1 MNPRLRLLTPALL
14 FGYPHQTA
22 SGYAHAR
29 GSRRSRP
36 RSLVFLLYTL
46 LSKQLCERWCS
57 MKSLLGALAASLLA
71 LFSSLTVAQSYPVK
85 PIRLIVPFPP
95 GGATD
100 FLARIVGQKLSERLG
115 QSVIAENRT
124 GGGGNIG
131 AEFVVKAPADGYTI
145 MIAGIPHA
153 INMSLY
159 KNLTY
164 NLATDMTGISQ
175 VATFPSM
182 IATHPSLPVKSMK
195 ELIALARANP
205 GHLNYGASV
214 GSPNHLI
221 MELVGV
227 MSKVK
232 MMHIG
237 YKGAGPM
244 ITDLVGGHLLVSS
257 IGFPGAMPHVKS
269 GRLRPIAVTSATRST
284 LLPDLPTIAESALP
298 GFNVTSWYGVFG
310 PARLPA
316 DIVTKLNAE
325 IRALAD
331 TEDVRTRLSAVG
343 AEIETNTPQDYA
355 KMVRAEIERWSHVV
369 KVSGAQAN

>member
-1 MNPRLRLLTPALL
+1 MQTLLLAVAATWFAFAAAPAAGQTWPTKPLRL
-14 FGYPHQTA
+14 
-22 SGYAHAR
+22 
-29 GSRRSRP
+29 
-36 RSLVFLLYTL
+36 
-46 LSKQLCERWCS
+46 
-57 MKSLLGALAASLLA
+57 
-71 LFSSLTVAQSYPVK
+71 
-85 PIRLIVPFPP
+85 IIPFPP

-100 FLARIVGQKLSERLG
+100 FLGRIVAQKLAEQLG
-115 QSVIAENRT
+115 QPVVAENRT
-124 GGGGNIG
+124 GGGGNIA
-131 AEFVVKAPADGYTI
+131 AEFVVKAPADGHTI

-164 NLATDMTGISQ
+164 NLATDLTAVSQ

-195 ELIALARANP
+195 ELIALARAHP
-205 GHLNYGASV
+205 GRLNYGASV

-227 MSKVK
+227 MTKVK
-232 MMHIG
+232 MVHIG

-244 ITDLVGGHLLVSS
+244 IIDLIGGHLQVSS

-269 GRLRPIAVTSATRST
+269 GRLRPIAVTSETRSS
-284 LLPDLPTIAESALP
+284 LLPELPTVAESGLP
-298 GFNVTSWYGVFG
+298 GFDVTSWYGVFG

-325 IRALAD
+325 IRVLVD
-331 TEDVRTRLSAVG
+331 TEDFKSRLSAVG
-343 AEIETNTPQDYA
+343 AESSTNSPQQYA
-355 KMVRAEIERWSHVV
+355 RMVRAEMERWAQVV
-369 KVSGAQAN
+369 KASGAQAN